1 MSFELLYTSAPA
13 GLKPGTR
20 GFTTVLCTAGIP
32 PNVAQRLETLSG
44 YRHVFS
50 TQDPRDSE
58 NPVCY
63 SHLRV
68 PVAGRPTS
76 VLSRIAAYGVDYS
89 GRTNK
94 IAHHVVLE
102 SEELVEAGP
111 AWLLRQPHVLRHE
124 WDRSNQVIPRGPVIP
139 VGKSRLQIC

>member
-1 MSFELLYTSAPA
+1 MSFELLYTSAPS

-20 GFTTVLCTAGIP
+20 GFTTVLCTEGIP
-32 PNVAQRLETLSG
+32 PNVVQRLETLSG

-50 TQDPRDSE
+50 AQDTRATE

-68 PVAGRPTS
+68 PIAGKPTS

-89 GRTNK
+89 VTVHQNRCWRW
-94 IAHHVVLE
+94 V
-102 SEELVEAGP
+102 
-111 AWLLRQPHVLRHE
+111 
-124 WDRSNQVIPRGPVIP
+124 
-139 VGKSRLQIC
+139 